1 MPPSANPSKSKDP
14 ASRTPTSLLQPVKQ
28 WQAHETMVTSVEAA
42 NYRGKLSLLVT
53 AGIDSYV
60 HLWAV
65 DGAHIGTFGQV
76 TLLFLCVC
84 FSKQSKGETFACV
97 RSILL
102 IFFVFFC
109 YQHSW

>member
-1 MPPSANPSKSKDP
+1 MPPSANPSKAKDP

-84 FSKQSKGETFACV
+84 VFQSKAKVKHSRACDQFY
-97 RSILL
+97 SIFL
-102 IFFVFFC
+102 FFC